1 MVLHTQQQQV
11 YSRREV
17 EGLIAAGQTIIIY
30 ENKVLRLGKGWK
42 DRHPGGKLVLEHM
55 VGRDATDEVS
65 A

>member
-1 MVLHTQQQQV
+1 MPGQQL

-17 EGLIAAGQTIIIY
+17 EGLIAAGQTIIIF
-30 ENKVLRLGKGWK
+30 EHKVLRLSNGWK

-55 VGRDATDEVS
+55 VGRDASDEIN